1 MSRGSFRTQE
11 NIYPIDDPRYG
22 MTPEQVRAYN
32 LHKEAQESE
41 RRRIEED
48 ILANPFEQE
57 DAPIVLTPQE
67 EKELKDLERSGFLE
81 EGDYQER
88 VKDFKEGDR
97 PFEQPSHEEIQT
109 MESDGYRTNILAF
122 NPDYVTAT
130 DLNSAKELADSYYI
144 EHLTRE
150 LANAPT
156 AEQREQIQKLIDK
169 GAPSFDNIE
178 DYQRYEDL
186 NNTVNRLGEE
196 GFVSFDTTEE
206 ATEWQNKAKETSLSP
221 EQFVNRAE
229 LDALD
234 YQKKV
239 MGDYILTYEP
249 EKADKNVLGRDL
261 SDEENPLGITKTY
274 SVNTGT
280 AFNSP
285 LEYQRID
292 GVPTVDEKAEIG
304 GFGEYQLIGSDQ
316 VFSGPSGISKAIG
329 DGLSVLSF
337 IYPPLAPIF
346 SAGKTLLAGGDI
358 GDALT
363 AGAKVYAGGK
373 ITKELSGFT
382 EELFTDINIDLSS
395 LPEPV
400 KQTLVDTTA
409 GVIVGQDPKEA
420 LTNSIIRQGKD
431 YAADYVAG
439 EIKSVTGDLGQDLK
453 AFLGLPED
461 YEIPE
466 PLQNIVDD
474 TTSALIQ
481 GDSAS
486 DALVGSIE
494 GEAKDVIGDFA
505 EDTTKELLSGAED
518 LIGESLSAFDDAVI
532 QPIITPIKPVLT
544 AVGDVVGDVII
555 DPVDEVIDY
564 IGDSPVVETI
574 EDIGKDI
581 GETFETVVT
590 DPVDEVIDYIGDEY
604 VDPTLQALDEAL
616 PHGTTPELPD
626 GPDIDIDLD
635 LPSPVVELEEPKS
648 QVAGLF
654 DKELGEIYKHDIY
667 ELPQLFSDERIQGML
682 SRKYRV

>member
-22 MTPEQVRAYN
+22 MTPEQVRVYN
-32 LHKEAQESE
+32 LNKEAQESE

-57 DAPIVLTPQE
+57 DAPVVLTPQE

-88 VKDFKEGDR
+88 IEDFKEGDR
-97 PFEQPSHEEIQT
+97 FFEQPSHKEIQT
-109 MESDGYRTNILAF
+109 MESDEYRTDILAF
-122 NPDYVTAT
+122 NPDYITAT

-196 GFVSFDTTEE
+196 GFVSFDTREE

-239 MGDYILTYEP
+239 MGDYILTEEP

-261 SDEENPLGITKTY
+261 SREENPAGITKTY

-292 GVPTVDEKAEIG
+292 GVPTVDENVQIG

-316 VFSGPSGISKAIG
+316 VFSDPSGISKAIG
-329 DGLSVLSF
+329 TGLDILSV
-337 IYPPLAPIF
+337 IYPPMA
-346 SAGKTLLAGGDI
+346 SAFQGGKVLLEGGEI

-363 AGAKVYAGGK
+363 AGATIYVGGEL
-373 ITKELSGFT
+373 TKELSGFT
-382 EELFTDINIDLSS
+382 EDLLSDANIDLSS
-395 LPEPV
+395 LPDPV
-400 KQTLVDTTA
+400 KKTLVDTTA
-409 GVIVGQDPKEA
+409 GIISGQDPDKA
-420 LTNSIIRQGKD
+420 FTNSLTNQ
-431 YAADYVAG
+431 ATDYVTDWSAG
-439 EIKSVTGDLGQDLK
+439 EIESVTGDLGQDLK

-461 YEIPE
+461 YEMPE
-466 PLQNIVDD
+466 TLQNIMDD
-474 TTSALIQ
+474 TTTALVQ

-486 DALVGSIE
+486 DAFVDSLE
-494 GEAKDVIGDFA
+494 GEVEDFVGDIA
-505 EDTTKELLSGAED
+505 EDTTKELLSGAGD
-518 LIGESLSAFDDAVI
+518 LIGEGLSAFDDTFI
-532 QPIITPIKPVLT
+532 QPIIQPVKPILT
-544 AVGDVVGDVII
+544 DIEEGIKTAGRT
-555 DPVDEVIDY
+555 VDKEVIQPL
-564 IGDSPVVETI
+564 IEPV
-574 EDIGKDI
+574 KK
-581 GETFETVVT
+581 VVT
-590 DPVDEVIDYIGDEY
+590 AI
-604 VDPTLQALDEAL
+604 DEAL
-616 PHGTTPELPD
+616 PHGTTPELPE
-626 GPDIDIDLD
+626 GPD
-635 LPSPVVELEEPKS
+635 VEAPDVDVKLAMPESTPTENLFGDEIGKIYRTPIETYKPAFSQEE
-648 QVAGLF
+648 
-654 DKELGEIYKHDIY
+654 
-667 ELPQLFSDERIQGML
+667 IQGML
-682 SRKYRV
+682 SQRFRG